1 MEIFVQALF
10 FIFIATVTYIGTGA
24 LLPFL
29 RSRAILDHPNE
40 RSSHKTPTPKGGGLS
55 LMAVVLLAW
64 IMTGLY
70 LECNAL
76 LTWGLPCAA
85 LLLAG
90 LSWVD
95 DLRNLPPIFRFTAQ
109 VIAVSTVLLL
119 RPTPDSFFQNLLPPA
134 LDTLLAGIIWVWFIN
149 LFNFMDG
156 IDGITSVETI
166 VIGVGVFLISDGPTA
181 FLGGI
186 LAAAATGFLKWN
198 WNPAKVFLGDV
209 GSIPLGFLLG
219 WLLLNLAGN
228 GNWAAAII
236 LPAYYLTDATITL
249 IGRAIKGE
257 KLWQAH
263 RQHFYQKAVQRGLSH
278 EYVATMVAFLGA
290 VLIMLAWLAEQ
301 GQSLTAIITT
311 LTITM
316 FFLLIL
322 KGK

>member
-1 MEIFVQALF
+1 
-10 FIFIATVTYIGTGA
+10 
-24 LLPFL
+24 
-29 RSRAILDHPNE
+29 
-40 RSSHKTPTPKGGGLS
+40 
-55 LMAVVLLAW
+55 
-64 IMTGLY
+64 
-70 LECNAL
+70 
-76 LTWGLPCAA
+76 
-85 LLLAG
+85 
-90 LSWVD
+90 
-95 DLRNLPPIFRFTAQ
+95 
-109 VIAVSTVLLL
+109 
-119 RPTPDSFFQNLLPPA
+119 
-134 LDTLLAGIIWVWFIN
+134 
-149 LFNFMDG
+149 MDG

-228 GNWAAAII
+228 GHWAAAII